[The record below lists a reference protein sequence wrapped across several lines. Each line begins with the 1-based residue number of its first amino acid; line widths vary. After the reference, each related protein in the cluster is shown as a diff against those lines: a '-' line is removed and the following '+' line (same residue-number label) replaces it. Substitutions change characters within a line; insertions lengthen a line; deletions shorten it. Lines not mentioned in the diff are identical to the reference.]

1 MVSGTSYVLSDGDCG
16 CLISVNGT
24 FPFLGDF
31 IPFFFY
37 FFFFFRSKYHLF
49 DFTLSIYF
57 VFHSGDTEMI
67 P

>member
-37 FFFFFRSKYHLF
+37 FFFFLGQSTTYLTSH
-49 DFTLSIYF
+49 
-57 VFHSGDTEMI
+57 
-67 P
+67 